1 MVIVGGTPS
10 VLLECVQSRQM
21 DLGSRFA
28 FSSVCLMVTCLLRST
43 DCFNHKI
50 SCPPIPPRLLTL
62 NPPEKYFQINETFRY
77 ECQAGYVR
85 KAGTSNYIRCEQI
98 HNGPAQWIPQE
109 PSLECIPDPMLTQ
122 PAKSTVTNGHADIP
136 HSFTIA
142 NTVTATSFS
151 PQTTQKLSP
160 SASVAAEPDRPEP
173 TPSWQL
179 AVSGHSQGTER
190 VVAETEV
197 TPTPSSTTTP
207 LDGTAPNAQA
217 MTLAARTAAIGCGS
231 LAIVVCVLV
240 GIGFFHHR
248 RRSKSQNPPPDE
260 QIPMKGA
267 PPE

>member
-109 PSLECIPDPMLTQ
+109 PSLECIP
-122 PAKSTVTNGHADIP
+122 
-136 HSFTIA
+136 
-142 NTVTATSFS
+142 TSFS

>member
-109 PSLECIPDPMLTQ
+109 PSLECIP
-122 PAKSTVTNGHADIP
+122 
-136 HSFTIA
+136 
-142 NTVTATSFS
+142 TSFS

-179 AVSGHSQGTER
+179 AVSGHSQVGTER

>member
-109 PSLECIPDPMLTQ
+109 PSLECIP
-122 PAKSTVTNGHADIP
+122 
-136 HSFTIA
+136 
-142 NTVTATSFS
+142 ATSFS